1 MAPTATSS
9 WYESR
14 VIGHASITWGDI
26 DFQLGTIKL
35 HANKTACSEGD
46 NLLTFEERA
55 RLAVKLSPSAAKGR
69 R

>member
-1 MAPTATSS
+1 
-9 WYESR
+9 